1 MQEFCL
7 TWVKSVRGCTS
18 TESSRYISVSLP
30 ILALSR
36 IRVREEDDFV
46 FSLAKVKAYTDSF
59 HRLSQAKRADQVYK
73 KKHNLIEIPRA
84 AGKAA

>member
-1 MQEFCL
+1 
-7 TWVKSVRGCTS
+7 
-18 TESSRYISVSLP
+18 
-30 ILALSR
+30 
-36 IRVREEDDFV
+36 VREEDDFV